1 MRKGAPQVVD
11 VPAPSPAPGYVL
23 VATAASAISTGTERA
38 AVSATSGS
46 LAARAIRNPRLV
58 LQTLE
63 HAREHG
69 LRETAGAV
77 RSAVDA
83 DLALGYSC
91 AGTVVD
97 TGGVAD
103 FHVGQRVA
111 CAGAGL
117 ANHAE
122 LVSVPANLVAAVPD
136 EVPLTDAAFATV
148 GAIALHAVRRS
159 RAELGERVVVV
170 GLGLL
175 GLLAVQ
181 ILRAAGVRVAGVEP
195 QAQRRELAERS
206 SEPRRCSRPTAPS
219 RR

>member
-1 MRKGAPQVVD
+1 MRKGAPQVVE
-11 VPAPSPAPGYVL
+11 VPAPSRAPGYVL
-23 VATAASAISTGTERA
+23 VATAASAISSGTERA
-38 AVSATSGS
+38 TVAATSGA

-58 LQTLE
+58 LQTLQ

-69 LRETAGAV
+69 LRETAGVV
-77 RSAVDA
+77 RSAVEA

-97 TGGVAD
+97 TGGVPD

-111 CAGAGL
+111 CAGAGF

-136 EVPLTDAAFATV
+136 GVPLTDAAFATV

-159 RAELGERVVVV
+159 RAELGERVVEEAAPV
-170 GLGLL
+170 GE
-175 GLLAVQ
+175 
-181 ILRAAGVRVAGVEP
+181 RVGGHVDDAHDLHG
-195 QAQRRELAERS
+195 RS
-206 SEPRRCSRPTAPS
+206 S
-219 RR
+219 